1 MAADGT
7 VLFTA
12 RHTDAVYAF
21 DPDTGDIVWKLG
33 GTTTP
38 ESLSI
43 VGDLPGG
50 PKRMHDVRV
59 LPNGNV
65 TVFDNR
71 TSLPIP
77 GGTATGPARYVEYDI
92 DTAANT
98 ATMVREV
105 RRANG
110 NFSGAMGSA
119 RLQPDG
125 GVLLNW
131 GAVPGP
137 IFTEA
142 NAAGTTVFELFMTG
156 SNASY
161 RTVKE
166 PLGSFEI
173 AELRATS
180 GG

>member
-1 MAADGT
+1 
-7 VLFTA
+7 
-12 RHTDAVYAF
+12 
-21 DPDTGDIVWKLG
+21 
-33 GTTTP
+33 
-38 ESLSI
+38 
-43 VGDLPGG
+43 
-50 PKRMHDVRV
+50 MHDIQV
-59 LPNGNV
+59 LPNGNISL
-65 TVFDNR
+65 FDNR
-71 TSLPIP
+71 TSLAFA
-77 GGTATGPARYVEYDI
+77 GGAVTGPARYVEYHI
-92 DTAANT
+92 DTSANT

-105 RRANG
+105 RRVNG

-125 GVLLNW
+125 GVVINW

-137 IFTEA
+137 IFTET

-166 PLGSFEI
+166 PLGSFDI